1 MMIRRLA
8 PLVVIVG
15 LVFPAML
22 LSAEEK
28 YTIKVKESG
37 PGTRSLHESTT
48 TDEANTKITDPDGKV
63 LQDKN
68 DKRVTTQKYT
78 ETVLERAKGKRPT
91 RLRRA
96 YEKFEIKV
104 GDDTTSPS
112 FAGKTVV
119 IEKQK
124 DGKYHFTIE
133 GGDELKGKDAEPLE
147 KEFNRNPKSD
157 EDPAAMV
164 KLLLPATAVGIDET
178 WKIDAKK
185 FAELLSLDG
194 VPVDPTKAEGNGKLV
209 KAYKKD
215 GHQFGVLEY
224 QIAMP
229 LKGEFGSGDKKI
241 PIQPGSNVVAQI
253 KIDACID
260 ASVDTGIADFR
271 FDIKLF
277 STLKANDMELKLN
290 VTTRSTEHKS
300 DTELPAEKK

>member
-1 MMIRRLA
+1 MTYRLW
-8 PLVVIVG
+8 PLVMSLG
-15 LVFPAML
+15 LVFPAI

-28 YTIKVKESG
+28 YTIKDKESG
-37 PGTRSLHESTT
+37 PGARSLHESTS
-48 TDEANTKITDPDGKV
+48 TDEANTKITDPAGKV

-78 ETVLERAKGKRPT
+78 ETILERTRGKRPT

-96 YEKFEIKV
+96 YEKFEIRV

-112 FAGKTVV
+112 FAGKTVL

-124 DGKYHFTIE
+124 DGKYHFTIQ
-133 GGDELKGKDAEPLE
+133 GGDELTGKDAEPLE

-157 EDPAAMV
+157 EDPAAML
-164 KLLLPATAVGIDET
+164 KLLFPAGPVGIDET
-178 WKIDAKK
+178 WKVDAKK

-194 VPVDPTKAEGNGKLV
+194 VPVDPARAEGTGKLV
-209 KAYKKD
+209 KAYRKD

-229 LKGEFGSGDKKI
+229 LKGDFGSADRKI
-241 PIQPGSNVVAQI
+241 PIQPGSNVVAQLR
-253 KIDACID
+253 IDTCID
-260 ASVDTGIADFR
+260 ASVDRGTADFR

-290 VTTRSTEHKS
+290 VTTRSIEHKTN
-300 DTELPAEKK
+300 TELPPELK